1 MAAMPE
7 TSFTRAPGLVAAGVA
22 SLALTA
28 FFVVLAMLS
37 LSSGHGAFSGGVA
50 LALMLWGVLVGAG
63 SVLLLRGAR
72 WARGPVIAAGLLHA
86 FAFGQFALNNA
97 PLAWLGAA
105 AGVAAVVGLVLPA
118 STGWFTRGS

>member
-1 MAAMPE
+1 MPQ
-7 TSFTRAPGLVAAGVA
+7 STRALPPGVLLSAFATLGLALFTLVMAIL
-22 SLALTA
+22 SLAE
-28 FFVVLAMLS
+28 
-37 LSSGHGAFSGGVA
+37 GHGAFSGGVA